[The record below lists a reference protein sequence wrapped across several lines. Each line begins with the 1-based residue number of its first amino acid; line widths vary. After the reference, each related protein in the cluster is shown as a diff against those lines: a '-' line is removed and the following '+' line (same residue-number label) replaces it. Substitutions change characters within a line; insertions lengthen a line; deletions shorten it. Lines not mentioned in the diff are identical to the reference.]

1 MDAKAD
7 NRFGIPKPAGHM
19 VSLLTAILNA
29 RTVDIKTLDE
39 QRTVIRKRQEDV
51 AIQRTEQ
58 LAVGVASMAVVAQQ
72 SRL

>member
-1 MDAKAD
+1 
-7 NRFGIPKPAGHM
+7 M